1 MVRADAQEV
10 TRFAAGETKR
20 FIFDLWVRR
29 RPTRYDIGPGTW
41 TSAEHMVKAGH
52 RFRQPL
58 RSTHKLWVIG
68 MLPNVALP

>member
-29 RPTRYDIGPGTW
+29 GPTRYDIAPGTW
-41 TSAEHMVKAGH
+41 T
-52 RFRQPL
+52 FRGAYGESWAPL
-58 RSTHKLWVIG
+58 PPTLT
-68 MLPNVALP
+68 LDP